1 MDEDDVEASEQL
13 LQLFMLAFAFDF
25 LIPQTRQSA
34 IYEQRL
40 AWDAHCDK
48 HTRRGT
54 FKRQL
59 RMKKQSFDKLL
70 SYVREDLTVDLRQ
83 ACRRGGPIIPE
94 LCLHMTLR
102 WLAGGSH
109 LDICDI
115 AGVAQ
120 ASFYRVIWKT
130 IVALVLCPELAIK
143 FPKTAHEIE
152 KAMSGFASIS
162 TETAIKN
169 CVGVIDGYLL
179 RTRVPSKKEAGNV
192 RAFFSG
198 HYQCYG
204 VNVQGIAD
212 HHSRFICFFMASPGV
227 TDDRD
232 AVRHC
237 GVGDLIESLPFGTCV
252 IGDSAYAATEHLV
265 PICQGL
271 EKLEPHKDNFNFCG
285 SQCRIRIEM
294 AFGIMQMKWGILQRP
309 LVCSLRNTKWLAQA
323 IARLHNFVIN
333 ERLANKED
341 PVEEVR
347 ETVEEGRLSYHPTV
361 PHDNDGNP
369 VSLQT
374 LFKGTIEGHS
384 HLREAMVKRVRD
396 LQLLR
401 PAANKRQRNR
411 CEGEAVTEE
420 AAFPF
425 E

>member
-1 MDEDDVEASEQL
+1 MDEDDDSEQL
-13 LQLFMLAFAFDF
+13 LQLFTLAYGTDF
-25 LIPQTRQSA
+25 LIPQKRQSA

-40 AWDAHCDK
+40 AWDAYCDK

-54 FKRQL
+54 FERRL

-70 SYVREDLTVDLRQ
+70 SYIREDLMVDLRQ

-94 LCLHMTLR
+94 LCLCMTLR

-115 AGVAQ
+115 AGVSQ

-130 IVALVLCPELAIK
+130 IIALVLCPELAIK

-152 KAMSGFASIS
+152 KAVAGFASIS

-169 CVGVIDGYLL
+169 CVGVIHGYLL

-212 HHSRFICFFMASPGV
+212 HHSRFIYFSVASPGV

-237 GVGDLIESLPFGTCV
+237 GVGDLIESLPFGICV
-252 IGDSAYAATEHLV
+252 IGDSAYEPTEHMV
-265 PICQGL
+265 SIYQGL
-271 EKLEPHKDNFNFCG
+271 EKLEPHKDNFNFYG

-294 AFGIMQMKWGILQRP
+294 AFGIMQIKWGILQRA

-347 ETVEEGRLSYHPTV
+347 QTVEEGRPSYHPTV

-374 LFKGTIEGHS
+374 LFNGTIQGHS

-396 LQLLR
+396 LQLRR
-401 PAANKRQRNR
+401 PAANKRQQNR
-411 CEGEAVTEE
+411 YQGAVVAEE
-420 AAFPF
+420 EAFPF